1 MEIKATQESAST
13 VQSGGKQRKQKFAC
27 FPETK
32 ELYMTTGGSSDRQIG
47 GEPEETPLKHWYNAM
62 DDAFI
67 KG

>member
-1 MEIKATQESAST
+1 
-13 VQSGGKQRKQKFAC
+13 
-27 FPETK
+27 
-32 ELYMTTGGSSDRQIG
+32 MTTGGSSDRQIG